1 MLCGQARDGE
11 FLERGEL
18 GNGLVPL
25 SQAFLE
31 LGDLGLEPFDLRDP
45 RVDDL
50 SGLLQSTKAP
60 LEPFDSVSASRA
72 AFQQS
77 VLICTSLEWV
87 GRAMRRRRMFLS

>member
-11 FLERGEL
+11 FLERCEL

-31 LGDLGLEPFDLRDP
+31 LGDLGLESSDLRDP

-50 SGLLQSTKAP
+50 SGLLLGPPIA
-60 LEPFDSVSASRA
+60 EV
-72 AFQQS
+72 
-77 VLICTSLEWV
+77 
-87 GRAMRRRRMFLS
+87 RREQEG